1 MRTLVAV
8 DWSEQAFTAV
18 QTATQLYTP
27 EELTL
32 AHAVDLRPFDNPV
45 FAPIASKQAVEE
57 FRQAM
62 LDAGEKLFDQSAALV
77 PPDVTR
83 VRRLCKIGSP
93 ARVILDAAKS
103 DNVDL
108 IALGARGRGRLAELA
123 LGSVSHRVITHA
135 PCATLLVKRSIGA
148 LRRVLVA
155 VEGKE
160 DGERLKGWLRAHPF
174 TKAVELTVISVVPFL
189 YIGEITTGQRYDLWE
204 EAALI
209 AAQGTV
215 KGFAAE
221 VNGPH
226 YAATGQVFRGD
237 PAEIIAREAAGYDL
251 VVIGS
256 QVRHGLDRFL
266 LGSVSHAVTHGVTC
280 PILIVR

>member
-1 MRTLVAV
+1 MRILVAV

-45 FAPIASKQAVEE
+45 LAPVASRDAAQE

-62 LDAGEKLFDQSAALV
+62 LDAGEKLLDQTTALV
-77 PPDVTR
+77 PSDVAS
-83 VRRLCKIGSP
+83 VHRLCTIGSP
-93 ARVILDAAKS
+93 ARVILDAARS
-103 DNVDL
+103 VDL
-108 IALGARGRGRLAELA
+108 VAIGARGRGRIAELV

-135 PCATLLVKRSIGA
+135 PCATLLVKRSSDTF
-148 LRRVLVA
+148 RRVLVA

-160 DGERLKGWLRAHPF
+160 DGERLKAWLRAHPF
-174 TKAVELTVISVVPFL
+174 KKAVELTVISVVPFL

-221 VNGPH
+221 VNGSH
-226 YAATGQVFRGD
+226 YTATGQVFRGD
-237 PAEIIAREAAGYDL
+237 PADIIAREAAGCDL
-251 VVIGS
+251 VVIGA

-266 LGSVSHAVTHGVTC
+266 LGSVSHAVTHSVMC